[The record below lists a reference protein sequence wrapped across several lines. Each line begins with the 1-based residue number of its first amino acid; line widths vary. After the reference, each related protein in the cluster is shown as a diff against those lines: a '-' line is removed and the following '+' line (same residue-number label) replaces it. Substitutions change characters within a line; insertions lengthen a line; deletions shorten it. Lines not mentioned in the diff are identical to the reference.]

1 LFDKNGKQIM
11 DRSLDIDSCWF
22 SDEEYTVGGVMYY
35 RVATDEFAKASDV
48 YVYIEPEPILV
59 RVYNNLYGN
68 LVDYQG
74 TKISR
79 ELSPSSEWKADRIAL
94 INGQQYYRV
103 ATNEFVPVGEVY
115 KYSNVK
121 TEVTTKSE
129 TSVYNER
136 GEKLNI
142 ALPANGTYKADKVVL
157 MNGVKF
163 YRVATNQF
171 VPAALVRDYAEVN
184 LTVTTSANTPMYD
197 QQGNLLRAYLPTNAS
212 YKVDRISFI
221 NGAQYYRVATNMYIK
236 VRNSNV
242 GL

>member
-1 LFDKNGKQIM
+1 
-11 DRSLDIDSCWF
+11 
-22 SDEEYTVGGVMYY
+22 
-35 RVATDEFAKASDV
+35 
-48 YVYIEPEPILV
+48 
-59 RVYNNLYGN
+59 
-68 LVDYQG
+68 
-74 TKISR
+74 
-79 ELSPSSEWKADRIAL
+79 
-94 INGQQYYRV
+94 
-103 ATNEFVPVGEVY
+103 
-115 KYSNVK
+115 
-121 TEVTTKSE
+121 
-129 TSVYNER
+129 
-136 GEKLNI
+136 
-142 ALPANGTYKADKVVL
+142 